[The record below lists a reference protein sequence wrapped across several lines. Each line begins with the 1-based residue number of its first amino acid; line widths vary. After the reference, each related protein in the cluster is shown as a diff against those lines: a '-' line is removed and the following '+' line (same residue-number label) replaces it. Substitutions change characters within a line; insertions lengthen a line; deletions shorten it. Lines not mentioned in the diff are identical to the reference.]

1 MKVLVTGASG
11 TLGLFVIRALMERH
25 DLVLMSRQPP
35 DPAFAAFPWVQGDL
49 NVFEDCRQAVQGVDA
64 IQHLAAQ
71 PWPVDH
77 PALRERAAAQGLP
90 FDLTVKSNIL
100 GVYYLMQAAVEA
112 GVGRVVM
119 AGSNCALGH
128 GYRISQTP
136 FPLQSLP
143 IDESHPAYPEDSYSY
158 SKLAGEMLL
167 ASYTRAYG
175 IRTYVTRP
183 AAIYPPERRQQMA
196 HDATPATGWN
206 PWLWAW
212 VGSEDVASAHRLLM
226 EAPDTLP
233 PHAVYYLTADDTT
246 ALEPSAELIA
256 RFQPSLMPCA
266 EGFKRHQSFFSTRKL
281 TQAVG
286 WQHHTSW
293 RESCTS
299 PGK

>member
-11 TLGLFVIRALMERH
+11 TLGPFVIRALMERH
-25 DLVLMSRQPP
+25 DLVLMSRQQP
-35 DPAFAAFPWVQGDL
+35 DPAFAAFPWVHGDL
-49 NVFEDCRQAVQGVDA
+49 NVFEDCQRAVQGVDA

-77 PALRERAAAQGLP
+77 PALRGRAAAQGLP
-90 FDLTVKSNIL
+90 FDLTVKSNVL

-112 GVGRVVM
+112 GVGQVVM

-136 FPLQSLP
+136 FPLQALP

-175 IRTYVTRP
+175 MRTYVTRP
-183 AAIYPPERRQQMA
+183 AAICPPERRQHMA
-196 HDATPATGWN
+196 HHAAPATGWN

-212 VGSEDVASAHRLLM
+212 VGSEDVASAHRLLT
-226 EAPDTLP
+226 EGAESLP
-233 PHAVYYLTADDTT
+233 LYDVYYLTADDTM

-256 RFQPSLMPCA
+256 RFHPTLMPFA
-266 EGFKRHQSFFSTRKL
+266 EGLRGHQSFFSTRKL

-286 WQHHTSW
+286 WQPRTSW
-293 RESCTS
+293 RE
-299 PGK
+299 GGAALL